1 LFAGILYGGA
11 LLYKQPPD
19 KHLAPSSNSTR
30 TRPKGYGTVRCH
42 YRRAA
47 HTGERL
53 TTAAEE
59 VVTAVATSPAPRPLL
74 VAVPRPVSVAAPRLV
89 AELPLGRLMK
99 ASPSVFRAAPRSA
112 DPLSSPVPLSA
123 GSLYYFGSRVQP
135 PPSWVTR
142 LLPSSSMGAQARSCF
157 ARRRTEVVARPGA
170 ARPRRLPPRRP

>member
-1 LFAGILYGGA
+1 MEERGSTNNLLTSTLLPARIPRA
-11 LLYKQPPD
+11 LAQ
-19 KHLAPSSNSTR
+19 
-30 TRPKGYGTVRCH
+30 KGTEQCGVT
-42 YRRAA
+42 
-47 HTGERL
+47 TGERL
-53 TTAAEE
+53 TTAAEA
-59 VVTAVATSPAPRPLL
+59 VTTSPAPRPLL
-74 VAVPRPVSVAAPRLV
+74 VAVTCPVSVADPRLV

-142 LLPSSSMGAQARSCF
+142 LLPSSSTGAQARSCF
-157 ARRRTEVVARPGA
+157 TRRRTEVVARPGA